1 MFRAVLLWIL
11 TVVAFA
17 NADAQTVVIKGKL
30 MAEGAP
36 VPFVNL
42 VVKGTQQGASS
53 DLQGRFTLRV
63 PGPGDYLLR
72 MSAVGFLPKEM
83 AFNVGVHKTIDLGTI
98 ALQPDA
104 VDLGEVVVTGTMR
117 EVSRSDS
124 PVPVEVITPAL
135 FRKNPSP
142 ALFDAVGMVNG
153 VRPQINCS
161 VCNTGDIHING
172 MEGPYTMVLIDGMP
186 IVSGLS
192 TVYGL
197 SGIPTSLVERV
208 EVVKGPGS
216 SLYGSEAMGGLV
228 NVITKDPAL
237 APKAAVDLMATS
249 WQEYNADIGL
259 RFGQKK
265 VNDLLGVSIFNYSD
279 PRDNNGDGFTDV
291 TLQKRI
297 SIFNKLSIRRPDRK
311 VASIAARYVHEDR
324 WGGQM
329 DWTPAFGR

>member
-42 VVKGTQQGASS
+42 VLKGTQQGASS
-53 DLQGRFTLRV
+53 DLEGRFTLRV

-172 MEGPYTMVLIDGMP
+172 MEGP
-186 IVSGLS
+186 
-192 TVYGL
+192 
-197 SGIPTSLVERV
+197 
-208 EVVKGPGS
+208 
-216 SLYGSEAMGGLV
+216 
-228 NVITKDPAL
+228 
-237 APKAAVDLMATS
+237 
-249 WQEYNADIGL
+249 
-259 RFGQKK
+259 
-265 VNDLLGVSIFNYSD
+265 
-279 PRDNNGDGFTDV
+279 
-291 TLQKRI
+291 
-297 SIFNKLSIRRPDRK
+297 
-311 VASIAARYVHEDR
+311 
-324 WGGQM
+324 
-329 DWTPAFGR
+329 